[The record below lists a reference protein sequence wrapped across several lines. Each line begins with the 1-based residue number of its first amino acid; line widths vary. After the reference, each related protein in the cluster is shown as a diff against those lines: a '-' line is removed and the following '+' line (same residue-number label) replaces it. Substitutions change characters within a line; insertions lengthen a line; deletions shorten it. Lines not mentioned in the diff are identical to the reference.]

1 MTIRP
6 VIPIAFVVGL
16 AFADGSPGPTLAQ
29 ETNSGGVKAGQTV
42 SVPALDQAAAR
53 IKYLH
58 DRLRITADQE
68 PLWDAVAEAI
78 RESAE
83 VAAPL
88 LKERF
93 RAKTSGSA
101 LDLLH
106 SYEALGEAQLDSLKK
121 IATAFDPLYA
131 DLSDSQKKIADAI
144 LREGAQNA
152 MMSGIPWVPPP
163 FSPSLVYPLFWGGPS
178 LPLMVHRPWALHH
191 FHGLRSSGAHFGRFR
206 H

>member
-1 MTIRP
+1 
-6 VIPIAFVVGL
+6 
-16 AFADGSPGPTLAQ
+16 
-29 ETNSGGVKAGQTV
+29 
-42 SVPALDQAAAR
+42 VPALDQAAAR